1 MIKQIVP
8 IVLIL
13 ASLAIFSFFI
23 VPQYAKLKEERQQI
37 ASLND
42 ALNNSRRVQA
52 VRDTLLTS
60 YNNIGDEDL
69 DRLKKILPDH
79 VDNVRLI
86 LEIDRIASRNAMILK
101 NVATQNSAGDAPGSF
116 GPNDALFG
124 KIRMG
129 FSLIGRYESLVN
141 FLTELEQSLRVVD
154 IVALSFSRGQGDLY
168 EYELELNTYW
178 LK

>member
-8 IVLIL
+8 ILLIL
-13 ASLAIFSFFI
+13 ASLAVFSFFI

-42 ALNNSRRVQA
+42 ALSNSRRVQA

-60 YNNIGDEDL
+60 YNNIADEDL

-101 NVATQNSAGDAPGSF
+101 NVATRTSEESVEGSF
-116 GPNDALFG
+116 GPDDGLYG

-141 FLTELEQSLRVVD
+141 FLAEVEQSLRVVD
-154 IVALSFSRGQGDLY
+154 VA
-168 EYELELNTYW
+168 
-178 LK
+178 